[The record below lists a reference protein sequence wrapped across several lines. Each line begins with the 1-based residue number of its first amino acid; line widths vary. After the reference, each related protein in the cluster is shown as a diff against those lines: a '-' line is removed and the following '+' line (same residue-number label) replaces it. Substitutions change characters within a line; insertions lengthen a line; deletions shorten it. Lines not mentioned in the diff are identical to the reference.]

1 MNDLHKRRLIWV
13 IVSLCVLAVA
23 AGLVLYALKQN
34 ISLYY
39 TPSQVTQGSVPYEQT
54 FRMGGLVQKK
64 SIRHAKNSLQ
74 VTFVVTDLQQ
84 SVPVVYEGI
93 LPDLFRDG
101 QGVVVQGKLTSD
113 HIFVASEVLAKH
125 DEKYMPPPA
134 QAALRAAKKN
144 F

>member
-1 MNDLHKRRLIWV
+1 MNSLHKRRLIWV
-13 IVSLCVLAVA
+13 ISLLSVLAIA
-23 AGLVLYALKQN
+23 AGLVLFALKQN

-39 TPSQVTQGSVPYEQT
+39 TPSQVMNQDVPIERM
-54 FRMGGLVQKK
+54 FRMGGLVKK
-64 SIRHAKNSLQ
+64 NSIQHAKDSLR

-101 QGVVVQGKLTSD
+101 QGVVVQGKLTPD
-113 HIFVASEVLAKH
+113 HLFVASEVLAKH
-125 DEKYMPPPA
+125 DEKYMPP
-134 QAALRAAKKN
+134 AARDALEAAKKK